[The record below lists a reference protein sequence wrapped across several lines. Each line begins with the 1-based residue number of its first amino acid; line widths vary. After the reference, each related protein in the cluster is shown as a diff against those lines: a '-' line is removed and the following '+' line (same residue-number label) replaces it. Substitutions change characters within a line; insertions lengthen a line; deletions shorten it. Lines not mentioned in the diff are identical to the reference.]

1 MMMMM
6 FMFMFMFMFNFIC
19 IRGCLEDR
27 FVVPLLKYDATDDV
41 LTCVLSNSFVTLVSY
56 LKQGCKA
63 PDLFHRNNTPTFLK
77 RIWLNLELS

>member
-6 FMFMFMFMFNFIC
+6 MMMMMFMFMFNFIC

-63 PDLFHRNNTPTFLK
+63 PGCFKGITPTF
-77 RIWLNLELS
+77 